1 MLLDY
6 DQSQR
11 NITENEILNTFN
23 IQLIYLL
30 IITAEQNFTFTP

>member
-11 NITENEILNTFN
+11 NITENEIVNTFK
-23 IQLIYLL
+23 ILLIYLL
-30 IITAEQNFTFTP
+30 IITGELNFTFTP